1 VSVLSPSNPYTVSSV
16 ITNPGAVTNLVV
28 HAAATKPLA
37 IVRAK
42 ITLAQATIPTAAN
55 ARVRLGLKTA
65 AGTYTAITQTTFVK
79 GNPSDPTAGFTAG
92 FTATAEGTDG
102 NFFEEGW
109 GSATGWIYDW
119 NPTPE
124 EYILV
129 PAGVANGFFIKH
141 NVAPPAGNYA
151 FTLVVHEIG

>member
-1 VSVLSPSNPYTVSSV
+1 MSVLSPSNPYTVSSV

-28 HAAATKPLA
+28 HAAALKPLA

>member
-1 VSVLSPSNPYTVSSV
+1 MGIFVPSDIFTITTV

-28 HAAATKPLA
+28 HASTTKPLA

-55 ARVRLGLKTA
+55 ARVRLVQKTA
-65 AGTYTAITQTTFVK
+65 AGTYTAITNTTFVRS
-79 GNPSDPTAGFTAG
+79 NPSSADSSFTAG
-92 FTATAEGTDG
+92 HTASAEGTDG
-102 NFFEEGW
+102 DFFEEGW
-109 GSATGWIYDW
+109 GSATGWIFDW

-124 EYILV
+124 EYIMV
-129 PAGVANGFFIKH
+129 PTGTANGFGIKH
-141 NVAPPAGNYA
+141 NVAPPAGAYA